1 MHQDPYSRRARSLDA
16 AENFTMLV
24 EEAHPARGPRL
35 HVAGELDLANLSRFR
50 RLFSKLVAERPSAID
65 VDISRVELV
74 ETITAAALLR
84 AQAEARQ
91 HGVPVRIEGARG
103 SVAAMLRL
111 AANQL
116 SMLDQRRDQR

>member
-1 MHQDPYSRRARSLDA
+1 MRNDLSSRRRRSLEA

-24 EEAHPARGPRL
+24 EHGDRARGPRL

-50 RLFSKLVAERPSAID
+50 RLLAKLVAERPDAIEVD
-65 VDISRVELV
+65 VSRVELV

-84 AQAEARQ
+84 AQTDARHQ
-91 HGVPVRIEGARG
+91 GVSIRIEGARG

-111 AANQL
+111 AAKRL
-116 SMLDQRRDQR
+116 SDQQER